1 MPSNGSC
8 TIIWRRAIGTF
19 RNSWRILK
27 ITLTKAQFLG
37 SNAMNDLRG
46 RTALVTGAAGGIGR
60 EFVLSLLRARAN
72 VLAADVSDAGL
83 ERLVKTMER
92 DGFGQCLTSRHL
104 DISDHRACATSVEAA
119 CERFGALHILINN
132 GALGMGAIRDDHMTN
147 LVGIDEI
154 TPDIW
159 DRFVAVNLSG
169 AWYLTR
175 AAVPAMKHA
184 GWGRIITVTTSFY
197 TMLRGKFHPYGP
209 VKAGLEAMAAG
220 HAKEFDGT
228 GITVNI
234 IVPGGP
240 TDTAMVPASSGLK
253 REDLIPPVLMTYP
266 LLWLCSAE
274 ADGVTGKRY
283 VAAKWDPG
291 ASIETARNASE
302 APIGW
307 PELAMAP
314 VWPGGTPKA

>member
-1 MPSNGSC
+1 M
-8 TIIWRRAIGTF
+8 
-19 RNSWRILK
+19 K
-27 ITLTKAQFLG
+27 
-37 SNAMNDLRG
+37 DLRG

-60 EFVLSLLRARAN
+60 ELVHSLLRAGAN
-72 VLAADVSDAGL
+72 VMAADVADAGL
-83 ERLVKTMER
+83 ERLVETMQSE
-92 DGFGQCLTSRHL
+92 GLGQRLASRRV
-104 DISDHRACATSVEAA
+104 DISDQHACAMSVDAVR
-119 CERFGALHILINN
+119 ERFGALHILVNN

-175 AAVPAMKHA
+175 AAVPVMKRA
-184 GWGRIITVTTSFY
+184 GWGRIIAVTTSFY
-197 TMLRGKFHPYGP
+197 TMLRGRFHPYGP

-234 IVPGGP
+234 VVPGGP
-240 TDTAMVPASSGLK
+240 ADTPMVPASSGLK
-253 REDLIPPVLMTYP
+253 REDLIPPVVMTYP

-283 VAAKWDPG
+283 VAANWDPG
-291 ASIETARNASE
+291 TSVEAARKASE

-307 PELAMAP
+307 PELAAEP
-314 VWPGGTPKA
+314 VWPGGTPKV